1 MLRQQITTG
10 GFPGGVLPDERAL
23 AVRFGATR
31 NALREALD
39 LLRREGLITRRRGVG
54 TTVVTPRYGHGL
66 DRLAGLA
73 EVLTGYGRVTNEVRS
88 AEVVAEVPA
97 AIADRLA
104 LPRGAGAVYIER
116 LRLLD
121 GLPLSLDSSYLDA
134 EIGRAVLAGDLA
146 NRDVFS
152 LIEEAT
158 GHLLGHAEVAVHAV
172 TADPDSAALLQVP
185 AGAALFALDR
195 LTCLSDGRPVDAE
208 SIRIRADRMTLRATL
223 NRGGAPQV
231 ADR

>member
-1 MLRQQITTG
+1 MTDTCGADRPGRPPATERGGLRPRSERARRVADVVRQQITTG
-10 GFPGGVLPDERAL
+10 GFPGGV
-23 AVRFGATR
+23 
-31 NALREALD
+31 
-39 LLRREGLITRRRGVG
+39 G
-54 TTVVTPRYGHGL
+54 TH
-66 DRLAGLA
+66 
-73 EVLTGYGRVTNEVRS
+73 
-88 AEVVAEVPA
+88 
-97 AIADRLA
+97 
-104 LPRGAGAVYIER
+104 GAGAVYIER
-116 LRLLD
+116 RRLLD

-134 EIGRAVLAGDLA
+134 EIGRAVLAGDLV

-158 GHLLGHAEVAVHAV
+158 GHLLGPAEVAVHAV

-195 LTCLSDGRPVDAE
+195 LACLGDGRPVDAE